1 MCCTLD
7 FVSLVLILLVLMA
20 KYKSA
25 MVYQYQSGS
34 ISDIMMMA
42 RSPLLTASAK
52 KMLRIC
58 VGPIQS
64 HWHSGNVNVTPRQT
78 GSLGMTG
85 ENQAGG
91 KPKRPTLEVTTGT
104 N

>member
-1 MCCTLD
+1 
-7 FVSLVLILLVLMA
+7 
-20 KYKSA
+20 
-25 MVYQYQSGS
+25 
-34 ISDIMMMA
+34 MMIA

-52 KMLRIC
+52 KMLHIC

-64 HWHSGNVNVTPRQT
+64 HWHFGNVNVTLKQT
-78 GSLGMTG
+78 ESLGMTG

-91 KPKRPTLEVTTGT
+91 KPKGPNLEVTTGT